1 MNHAF
6 TVEPGAE
13 FPVMAGGDFVFCNFA
28 AHDIRV
34 IIQDSPRVMRAGSK
48 WRPAGGFVAGDL
60 IVKNPDPVNPVA
72 VVLTIGTG
80 DFDDQIIRGEVTVN
94 PGIRG
99 RDGVFIDDTRSTV
112 RLSAAFGNITP
123 REYVEGGEIFGA
135 DTSAQSCV
143 PTALDD
149 GRVLTCDTDGENW
162 RVFRWPSTE
171 WEPLPRL
178 GHGTGAQVGA
188 ELWVPEGQDLPG
200 VGKRIV
206 IRVYDAATLKHRED
220 RTTEVQ
226 WGGTSGNP
234 RVFGFA
240 ELPGNRYAVALTN
253 GGATPSGRGI
263 GVFQPDGSLVRNL
276 DGAGRALIVRNGVL
290 HLIDDYLR
298 PANIALFD
306 AETLAPLSE
315 SNNQLPETND
325 FVYGACMTVRD
336 TLLLNGGGLAQV
348 REMAVTNVTISASG
362 TVSACAG
369 SGRFKAGQVDTIA
382 QLYTQRLEN
391 GRVLA
396 SGQLLR
402 AVLEIY
408 AGRYMPDDYLDYI
421 YAVKADNLNGISPRV
436 IDAGGQS
443 FAAAG
448 IADDAAGTFP
458 QTIEI
463 TLREGLL

>member
-34 IIQDSPRVMRAGSK
+34 IIQDSPRTMRAGSK

-123 REYVEGGEIFGA
+123 REYIAGGLVATVGGGQYTA
-135 DTSAQSCV
+135 K
-143 PTALDD
+143 PTILDD
-149 GRVLTCDTDGENW
+149 GRVLSCDTTGDDWTLFRNWPVGDGESI
-162 RVFRWPSTE
+162 VG
-171 WEPLPRL
+171 L
-178 GHGTGAQVGA
+178 GDGSGVQVGA
-188 ELWVPEGQDLPG
+188 ELLVPAGENVPGEGY
-200 VGKRIV
+200 RIV
-206 IRVYDAATLKHRED
+206 VNRYDAATLQFREKMV
-220 RTTEVQ
+220 TEAPWRNVSPSNPAIYALAAGFGRYFIGQ
-226 WGGTSGNP
+226 SGA
-234 RVFGFA
+234 VDVVDEKGVLVG
-240 ELPGNRYAVALTN
+240 EL
-253 GGATPSGRGI
+253 TPSNVNSPRGVVI
-263 GVFQPDGSLVRNL
+263 RG
-276 DGAGRALIVRNGVL
+276 GVL
-290 HLIDDYLR
+290 HVFSGSTQSTSMAIYDPL
-298 PANIALFD
+298 
-306 AETLAPLSE
+306 TLAALPVSE
-315 SNNQLPETND
+315 SRLPEVNGI
-325 FVYGACMTVRD
+325 FYGYGLSQRG
-336 TLLLNGGGLAQV
+336 TLFFGGTGSLEEYAISD
-348 REMAVTNVTISASG
+348 VTISASG

-382 QLYTQRLEN
+382 ELYTQRLEN

-408 AGRYMPDDYLDYI
+408 AGRYMPNDYLDYI